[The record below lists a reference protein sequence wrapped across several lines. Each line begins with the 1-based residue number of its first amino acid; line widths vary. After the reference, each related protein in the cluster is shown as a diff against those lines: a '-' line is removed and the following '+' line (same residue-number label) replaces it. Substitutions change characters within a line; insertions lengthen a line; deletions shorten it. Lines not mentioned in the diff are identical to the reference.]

1 MWVPE
6 SSENADLDS
15 MKKTLAINM
24 IKLCEI
30 NIKELQSS
38 GIDVSSAQNMLEL
51 AKLFMKSKKYFNA
64 WLQAKRCLETLD
76 KLGLRKKKMQ
86 AKVDVLRSIIRDAE
100 KKGADMRNA
109 LAICQEAQDA
119 INREDFD
126 AVFPILDKAFAM
138 MQTHSRD
145 TCTTLLPVITFWLE
159 NARLAG
165 ADVSKSQNLYEDAV
179 KAMNEKKYDVALN
192 FALRSCEEIDRA
204 KIALLADLI
213 SSTQFEIE
221 ELKSSGVAV
230 DECETLVAQAEDC
243 AAEMDTCMKLAQYL
257 SVRATPGILCSSC
270 GLGFAD
276 NDVAVMCSCGLGY
289 HIKCAVYLG
298 FCRNCNKYICNGL
311 FGNFDKGVALVR
323 QAKELIQSL
332 QSLAKKKV
340 KVLDTQKEPRIKI
353 RKPQ

>member
-1 MWVPE
+1 MPE
-6 SSENADLDS
+6 SNENADLDS

-24 IKLCEI
+24 IKLCEL
-30 NIKELQSS
+30 NIKELQSAR
-38 GIDVSSAQNMLEL
+38 IDVSSAQNMLEL
-51 AKLFMKSKKYFNA
+51 AKLFMKSKKFFNA

-86 AKVDVLRSIIRDAE
+86 DKVDVLRSIIRDAE

-109 LAICQEAQDA
+109 LAICQEAQEA
-119 INREDFD
+119 INRDDLD
-126 AVFPILDKAFAM
+126 AVFPILDKAFAL

-145 TCTTLLPVITFWLE
+145 TCSTLLPVINFWLE

-165 ADVSKSQNLYEDAV
+165 AEVSKSQTLYEEAIKAIEEKRFDA
-179 KAMNEKKYDVALN
+179 ALN
-192 FALRSCEEIDRA
+192 SALRSCEELDRA

-221 ELKSSGVAV
+221 ELKTSGIAV
-230 DECETLVAQAEDC
+230 EECETLVAQAEDC

-257 SVRATPGILCSSC
+257 SVRANPGILCSSC
-270 GLGFAD
+270 GSTFSEK
-276 NDVAVMCSCGLGY
+276 DVAVMCSCGLGY

-311 FGNFDKGVALVR
+311 FGNFDKGLALVH
-323 QAKELIQSL
+323 QAKDLIQSL
-332 QSLAKKKV
+332 GKKKI
-340 KVLDTQKEPRIKI
+340 KLIETQKEPKIKI
-353 RKPQ
+353 RKPQNP